1 MKRLSLLLLLSFAM
15 LNTQAFAQWSLG
27 ASFELRNE
35 DPQSGFGLQLHRSVF
50 KKIPVLTTD
59 LRLHASYFS
68 EENRVETFEENL
80 SRDFVSIDYGV
91 DLLAGINVGLVKPY
105 AGLGLGAET
114 FDFEAVGRRTIG
126 GDGSQEVD
134 ENIQETNFF
143 WNITAGAQLTS
154 IPVIRPFIEYRYVS
168 TELSQPDVAVSQNER
183 ILFGVL
189 LSF

>member
-1 MKRLSLLLLLSFAM
+1 MKRIFLLLFLLFSIVS
-15 LNTQAFAQWSLG
+15 TQGFAQWSLG

-50 KKIPVLTTD
+50 NNIPVFTTD

-68 EENRVETFEENL
+68 EENRVDTFQENL

-114 FDFEAVGRRTIG
+114 FDFEAVGWRTIG
-126 GDGSQEVD
+126 GDAAQEVD
-134 ENIQETNFF
+134 ESIRETNIF

-168 TELSQPDVAVSQNER
+168 TELSQPDVAVTQNER
-183 ILFGVL
+183 IIFGVL